1 MLYLEASTKKSAPDA
16 RNILFI
22 PIFHVFLLQV
32 VFLAVRHYS
41 HLLLKEGAMKR
52 KAGELNILSRSLSGL
67 VVTKLF
73 LVHDDSLKK
82 KGYCLFITAWSKG
95 IDVTKDGSKRMTKQE
110 LHKTK
115 LANRVIWMADVSQV
129 TQKIS
134 TGTN

>member
-1 MLYLEASTKKSAPDA
+1 
-16 RNILFI
+16 
-22 PIFHVFLLQV
+22 
-32 VFLAVRHYS
+32 
-41 HLLLKEGAMKR
+41 MKR

-110 LHKTK
+110 LHKAK

-129 TQKIS
+129 TQKLS
-134 TGTN
+134 HDHT

>member
-1 MLYLEASTKKSAPDA
+1 MWMIFTMVVPFLEASTYIYDHICKS
-16 RNILFI
+16 ILKLKQSSSQRLC
-22 PIFHVFLLQV
+22 PSKRQALRKVHLVQEIFSSFPFFMFFLLQV

-82 KGYCLFITAWSKG
+82 KGYCL
-95 IDVTKDGSKRMTKQE
+95 
-110 LHKTK
+110 L
-115 LANRVIWMADVSQV
+115 SQH
-129 TQKIS
+129 
-134 TGTN
+134 GARGLM